1 MFKTSI
7 IEDEIYKSME
17 KNLVSN
23 QTENKYN
30 FGKLSKAADLLNA
43 AATLFDK
50 AGMQKEAEEVTK
62 VLYDL
67 NSQLSLNSFGQI
79 KKK

>member
-1 MFKTSI
+1 MFKIGSF
-7 IEDEIYKSME
+7 EEEIYKSME

-43 AATLFDK
+43 AAVLFDK
-50 AGMQKEAEEVTK
+50 AGMRSEAAEVTK
-62 VLYDL
+62 VLTSL
-67 NSQLSLNSFGQI
+67 AQQLSGKTL
-79 KKK
+79 